1 MLFRTLAF
9 ASTDGG
15 ITLSGPKACLG
26 SMKEARILPHFL
38 HSAGHRRVRLSDSAK
53 RRGVAGS
60 GSGQH
65 GNPGDTNLHESDDG
79 RGLLIPILK
88 CRSGTPYSGLARVLK
103 GEGV

>member
-38 HSAGHRRVRLSDSAK
+38 HSAGYKRVRLSDSAK
-53 RRGVAGS
+53 RRE
-60 GSGQH
+60 
-65 GNPGDTNLHESDDG
+65 LRG
-79 RGLLIPILK
+79 RALD
-88 CRSGTPYSGLARVLK
+88 STGTPGTRTHTKVTTE
-103 GEGV
+103 EGC